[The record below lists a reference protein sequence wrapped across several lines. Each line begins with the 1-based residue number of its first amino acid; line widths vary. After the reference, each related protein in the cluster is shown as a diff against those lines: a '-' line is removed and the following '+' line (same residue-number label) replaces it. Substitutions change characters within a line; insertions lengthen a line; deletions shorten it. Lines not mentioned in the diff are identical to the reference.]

1 MSSGKIV
8 ADLIGESPSG
18 RRLADP
24 DRARAVRIAAERDVA
39 ALAGD

>member
-8 ADLIGESPSG
+8 ADLIGEAPAG
-18 RRLADP
+18 RRTADP
-24 DRARAVRIAAERDVA
+24 TRAGAVRAAAARDVA

>member
-8 ADLIGESPSG
+8 ADLIGAASGG
-18 RRLADP
+18 RRLARP
-24 DRARAVRIAAERDVA
+24 QAAAAVRAAAERDVA